1 MTLTGGSHLEVRER
15 EGGGGMDWVGSVGLI
30 GPIRRFWADLGLAE
44 KKGKRRGTVG
54 WVRKDGKERRFVCF
68 VFLTRTPFE

>member
-1 MTLTGGSHLEVRER
+1 
-15 EGGGGMDWVGSVGLI
+15 MDWAGSVGLI

-44 KKGKRRGTVG
+44 KKGKRRGMVG

-68 VFLTRTPFE
+68 VFFNTNTI

>member
-1 MTLTGGSHLEVRER
+1 
-15 EGGGGMDWVGSVGLI
+15 MDWAGSVGLI
-30 GPIRRFWADLGLAE
+30 GPIRRVWADLGLAE

-68 VFLTRTPFE
+68 VFFLTQTPFDKFILNSKQI

>member
-1 MTLTGGSHLEVRER
+1 
-15 EGGGGMDWVGSVGLI
+15 MDWAGSVGLI

-68 VFLTRTPFE
+68 VFLHKHHLSKFILNSNKFEFWVLHR